1 MLIYNILEF
10 PVWTLCPSLIF
21 VSVRAQVHVVKVPG
35 VVRKNYFSV
44 ILICNANHFRF
55 IHSTN
60 SILRRT
66 FSQEY
71 FSFEG
76 TFFSNYLESKI
87 RFIFVWNEIDIITIR
102 TRTNGLEDE
111 HFCSSEFKFTTWLK
125 SRTFRKRSF
134 LGRFLKTKLSGATTY
149 ECNFF
154 M

>member
-1 MLIYNILEF
+1 MDVASAWDLSRTPCLYF
-10 PVWTLCPSLIF
+10 PVWILCPSPIF
-21 VSVRAQVHVVKVPG
+21 VSVRVQLHDVKVPG
-35 VVRKNYFSV
+35 VVRKNNFSV

-76 TFFSNYLESKI
+76 TFFSKYLESKI

-111 HFCSSEFKFTTWLK
+111 HFCSPEFEFTTWLTSRKFHRK
-125 SRTFRKRSF
+125 SFNLTNN
-134 LGRFLKTKLSGATTY
+134 LILTT
-149 ECNFF
+149 
-154 M
+154 